1 MDERIDCD
9 LDYYVGCNHYA
20 IDIEI
25 IIEEMNDVF
34 TAIRA
39 GQL

>member
-9 LDYYVGCNHYA
+9 LDYYVACNHDA